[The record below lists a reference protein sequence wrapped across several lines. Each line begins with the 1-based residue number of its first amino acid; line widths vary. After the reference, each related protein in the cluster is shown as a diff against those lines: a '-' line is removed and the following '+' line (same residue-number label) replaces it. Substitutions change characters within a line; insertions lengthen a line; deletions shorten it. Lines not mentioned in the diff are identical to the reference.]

1 MIPKYKR
8 KSSPRLK
15 DYDYS
20 QPGAYFVTTC
30 THQKV
35 CLFGEV
41 VDGEIILN
49 DAGKIVRECWLD
61 LPNHYSNVQLD
72 EFIVMPNH
80 VHGIV
85 FIRDD
90 QQSNCRDRFSNLSLR
105 KQHGLSEIV
114 RGFKTWSSRRVNK
127 YQNTPGV
134 PLWQRSFYDHII
146 RDEDDLDRARKYILN
161 NTQKW
166 EFDREIL

>member
-1 MIPKYKR
+1 MKSKYRR

-114 RGFKTWSSRRVNK
+114 R
-127 YQNTPGV
+127 
-134 PLWQRSFYDHII
+134 I
-146 RDEDDLDRARKYILN
+146 
-161 NTQKW
+161 
-166 EFDREIL
+166 